1 MNDALIFGL
10 IMVILFLNARR
21 GAWKLRAKQ
30 KDIELQAKDKELAN
44 ARQVIEAKMWRLIG
58 VVRNEP
64 DESED
69 WPERLN

>member
-10 IMVILFLNARR
+10 IVVILFLNARR
-21 GAWKLRAKQ
+21 GVWKLRAKQ